1 MDAPIGIAT
10 NAAANYD
17 LYSGIPVTPTRARS
31 PELPQGLRA
40 YGGYF
45 GPTSFTVQL
54 PALVE
59 DIITLQLAYGCAVAV
74 TLDRTHQIETRPGDL
89 VVIPRGNQVHF
100 TNCTAQGSLNLVFA
114 LPPQLLQMTAARD
127 LDVGVHCIELRPFMA
142 EQRDPLL
149 YGIGWAL
156 FGQLQ
161 AQGAVDRIYLEALV
175 TTLAVHVLRS
185 YATTRPRAAHGYKFL
200 PPTVLQCV
208 CDYIEAHLDCELT
221 LEALGRVAQ
230 YSPYHLSRLFRTA
243 MGQTLHQYVTT
254 RRLAKAKLLLET
266 SDLPLQQIAQQ
277 TGFSDQ
283 SHLSKHFR
291 RAYGYAPSAERKAQR
306 RS

>member
-1 MDAPIGIAT
+1 
-10 NAAANYD
+10 
-17 LYSGIPVTPTRARS
+17 
-31 PELPQGLRA
+31 
-40 YGGYF
+40 
-45 GPTSFTVQL
+45 
-54 PALVE
+54 
-59 DIITLQLAYGCAVAV
+59 
-74 TLDRTHQIETRPGDL
+74 
-89 VVIPRGNQVHF
+89 
-100 TNCTAQGSLNLVFA
+100 
-114 LPPQLLQMTAARD
+114 
-127 LDVGVHCIELRPFMA
+127 MA

-161 AQGAVDRIYLEALV
+161 AQGTIDRIYLEALV
-175 TTLAVHVLRS
+175 TTLAVHVLR

-254 RRLAKAKLLLET
+254 RRLAKARAAAGL

-283 SHLSKHFR
+283 SRLASRF
-291 RAYGYAPSAERKAQR
+291 PSAPTAMPPVPNARHSVAAKRTQESTSSAHEYTRH
-306 RS
+306 